1 MAAKVGELIKQ
12 ARQAAGLTQEKLAAQ
27 VGGGVT
33 ASDISKAERGEGTL
47 TNETL
52 KKIAKAT
59 GVTQSSLLEAA
70 KSGASRKAAAKT
82 TKTTTKAATTKS
94 TSKTTSKTTTK
105 SAASKTTAKATS
117 KTTAKKTTAATVSM
131 KVTNAEKRLVEAYR
145 KADTD
150 KKKEALSLLLG
161 KEESGSLL
169 TALLGDN
176 ASDAVSD
183 MISGALGSLLG
194 KK

>member
-70 KSGASRKAAAKT
+70 KSGTSRKTAAKT
-82 TKTTTKAATTKS
+82 TKTITKA
-94 TSKTTSKTTTK
+94 TSKTTTKTTTK

>member
-70 KSGASRKAAAKT
+70 KSGTSRKAAAKT
-82 TKTTTKAATTKS
+82 TKTTTKAA
-94 TSKTTSKTTTK
+94 TTK

-161 KEESGSLL
+161 TEESGSLL

>member
-52 KKIAKAT
+52 KKIANAT

-70 KSGASRKAAAKT
+70 KSGTSRKAAAKT
-82 TKTTTKAATTKS
+82 TKTTKS
-94 TSKTTSKTTTK
+94 TSKTTTK